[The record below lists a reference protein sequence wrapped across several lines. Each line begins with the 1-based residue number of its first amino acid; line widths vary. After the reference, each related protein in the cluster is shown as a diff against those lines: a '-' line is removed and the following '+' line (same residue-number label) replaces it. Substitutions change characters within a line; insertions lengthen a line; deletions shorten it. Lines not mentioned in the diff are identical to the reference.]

1 MKTIFLILLFLSPIV
16 SFGQIKAV
24 KKDTT
29 LLVKGKLPNI
39 KKDTTSKKIT
49 KKVLSVDQNEEELSS
64 EYIETPFQGKEEP
77 EIIIEE
83 KK

>member
-16 SFGQIKAV
+16 SFGQTKAV

-39 KKDTTSKKIT
+39 KKDKTLLVKGKLPNIKKDTTFY
-49 KKVLSVDQNEEELSS
+49 QNDEELSD
-64 EYIETPFQGKEEP
+64 EYKEEKTIL
-77 EIIIEE
+77 E
-83 KK
+83 